1 MSRPSY
7 RIAAAV
13 IAAAVV
19 ITGGAVLAQK
29 ARTGSFAPDFSAKDV
44 NGKMFK
50 LSSYKGRVVFLNFF
64 ATWCPP
70 CREEFPE
77 LVKLHEK
84 YQKNSNVL
92 VVSVALE
99 RPETMKNL
107 KPFLQRNRAKH
118 VVLAGPEAESAAT
131 KYEVQYIPTNF
142 LIGKDGKVAGVW
154 GFTGQD
160 DLKKWDAAI
169 KAALEKK

>member
-1 MSRPSY
+1 MSRPTV
-7 RIAAAV
+7 RAAV
-13 IAAAVV
+13 AVFV
-19 ITGGAVLAQK
+19 VALLVAGAVLAQK
-29 ARTGSFAPDFSAKDV
+29 IRVGSFAPDFTAKDV

-50 LSSYKGRVVFLNFF
+50 LSSYKGKVVFLNFF

-99 RPETMKNL
+99 RPETMRNL
-107 KPFLQRNRAKH
+107 KPFLERNKAKH
-118 VVLAGPEAESAAT
+118 VVLAGPETDTAAQR
-131 KYEVQYIPTNF
+131 YEVQYIPTNF

-169 KAALEKK
+169 RAALEKK

>member
-1 MSRPSY
+1 MPRPML
-7 RIAAAV
+7 RAAV
-13 IAAAVV
+13 AVFV
-19 ITGGAVLAQK
+19 VAILMAGAVLAQK
-29 ARTGSFAPDFSAKDV
+29 VRSGSFAPDFTAKDV

-50 LSSYKGRVVFLNFF
+50 LSSYKGKVIFLNFF

-99 RPETMKNL
+99 HPETMRNL
-107 KPFLQRNRAKH
+107 KPFLERNKAKH
-118 VVLAGPEAESAAT
+118 IVLAGPEAESAAE
-131 KYEVQYIPTNF
+131 KYEVQYIPSNF

-169 KAALEKK
+169 RAALEKK

>member
-1 MSRPSY
+1 MFRPLLRAS
-7 RIAAAV
+7 AAAT
-13 IAAAVV
+13 IVV
-19 ITGGAVLAQK
+19 VLITGAVLAQK
-29 ARTGSFAPDFSAKDV
+29 VRSGSFAPDFTAKDV

-50 LSSYKGRVVFLNFF
+50 LSSYKGKVIFLNFF

-99 RPETMKNL
+99 RPETMRNL
-107 KPFLQRNRAKH
+107 KSFLERNKAKH
-118 VVLAGPEAESAAT
+118 IVLAGPETDSAAR
-131 KYEVQYIPTNF
+131 KYEIEYIPTNV
-142 LIGKDGKVAGVW
+142 LIGKDGKIAGVW

>member
-1 MSRPSY
+1 MSRPAL
-7 RIAAAV
+7 RAAAIVVAAAV
-13 IAAAVV
+13 LVAGAALARKVRV
-19 ITGGAVLAQK
+19 GA
-29 ARTGSFAPDFSAKDV
+29 FAPDFSAKDV

-50 LSSYKGRVVFLNFF
+50 LSSYRGKVVFLNFF

-84 YQKNSNVL
+84 YRKNSNVL

-99 RPETMKNL
+99 RPETSRNL
-107 KPFLQRNRAKH
+107 KPFLEKH
-118 VVLAGPEAESAAT
+118 KARHIVLAGPEAESAAQ
-131 KYEVQYIPTNF
+131 KFEVEYIPTNF
-142 LIGKDGKVAGVW
+142 LIGRDGKVAGNW

-169 KAALEKK
+169 QKALEKK

>member
-1 MSRPSY
+1 MSRPTV
-7 RIAAAV
+7 RAAV
-13 IAAAVV
+13 AVFV
-19 ITGGAVLAQK
+19 VALLVAGAVLAQK
-29 ARTGSFAPDFSAKDV
+29 VRVGSFAPDFTAKDV

-50 LSSYKGRVVFLNFF
+50 LSSYKGKVVFLNFF

-99 RPETMKNL
+99 RPETMRNL
-107 KPFLQRNRAKH
+107 KPFLERNKAKH
-118 VVLAGPEAESAAT
+118 IVLAGPETDTAAQR
-131 KYEVQYIPTNF
+131 YEVHYIPTNF

-160 DLKKWDAAI
+160 DLRKWDAAI
-169 KAALEKK
+169 RAALEKK